1 MELGASTSTT
11 PGSQP
16 TESIC
21 PRSGNPTPLLAR
33 MTAGFA
39 VGQIAGPLL
48 VPDAQLAGDVGG
60 GEHGAHAGCGE
71 RQLGPATKTKE
82 PNIILVS
89 DNGGI
94 LQAHSCCILGR
105 I

>member
-1 MELGASTSTT
+1 MSEA
-11 PGSQP
+11 
-16 TESIC
+16 
-21 PRSGNPTPLLAR
+21 A
-33 MTAGFA
+33 M
-39 VGQIAGPLL
+39 QIMGR
-48 VPDAQLAGDVGG
+48 
-60 GEHGAHAGCGE
+60 CGE